1 MGGPA
6 VIEVHDLPALNA
18 GLNSI
23 AAGLLIVGHLFV
35 RQGRIDRH
43 RLCMGAALVVSALFL
58 TSYVVY
64 HVEAGSVRFTAGGWP
79 RVAYYA
85 ILLTHI
91 PLAAAI
97 LPLALVTAA
106 RGLGNRVAAHVRIA
120 RWTWPLWLYVSVT
133 GVLVYMMLYQWFPST
148 EIK

>member
-1 MGGPA
+1 M
-6 VIEVHDLPALNA
+6 IQVHDLPALNA
-18 GLNSI
+18 ALNSI
-23 AAGLLIVGHLFV
+23 AAALLVVGHLYV
-35 RQGRIDRH
+35 RRGRIDRH

-58 TSYVVY
+58 ASYVVY
-64 HVEAGSVRFTAGGWP
+64 HVQAGSVRFTVPGWP
-79 RVAYYA
+79 RVVYYA
-85 ILLTHI
+85 ILLTHV

-106 RGLGNRVAAHVRIA
+106 RGLRGRIAKHVRIA

-133 GVLVYMMLYQWFPST
+133 GVVVYLMLYQWFPSS